1 MLAVYVLGGGLLTAF
16 LLCAAPDPAPAQAA
30 AAKSCRAVSDKPI
43 ALENVAGLP
52 LVAALADGASLKLIL
67 DTGAERTV
75 LTSLAVER
83 VGGKAPQIE
92 FRRSLNGV
100 GGSLPSREV
109 EFKSFTIGGVEL
121 PWRRAMVATIATPSL
136 LSTVD
141 GVLGTDV
148 LSKFD
153 VDLDLPNHRM
163 SLYEKGTCT
172 PDWAGRDAEIK
183 IGRSA
188 VNSYLFFPVQLD
200 RRGITATIDTGAQR
214 TTLSVAAA
222 RAMGITDAVLA
233 RDPPIQTRGFGT
245 GRLASRIHRFESLAV
260 GNVRLRNPEIVVT
273 ELRLRGIDLILGM
286 DVLRS
291 RRLWLSYA
299 GFRMFLSS
307 EAGGTA
313 PRARSA
319 YE

>member
-1 MLAVYVLGGGLLTAF
+1 MF
-16 LLCAAPDPAPAQAA
+16 LPPLRPQAAPD
-30 AAKSCRAVSDKPI
+30 SERCRAVLDRPI
-43 ALENVAGLP
+43 ALENANGLP
-52 LVAALADGASLKLIL
+52 LVTVQADGASLKLIL

-75 LTSLAVER
+75 LTSGAVER
-83 VGGKAPQIE
+83 VGGRAPQIE

-121 PWRRAMVATIATPSL
+121 PWRRAMVATVATPSL

-148 LSKFD
+148 LGRFD
-153 VDLDLPNHRM
+153 IDLDLPNHRM

-172 PDWAGRDAEIK
+172 PDWAGPDAEIK

-188 VNSYLFFPVQLD
+188 ANGHLFFPVQLD
-200 RRGITATIDTGAQR
+200 NRRITATIDTGAQR
-214 TTLSVAAA
+214 TTLSVATA

-233 RDPPIQTRGFGT
+233 RDPPIQTRGFGSAQA
-245 GRLASRIHRFESLAV
+245 RLAHPSIRQPCGGEF
-260 GNVRLRNPEIVVT
+260 RLSNPEIVVT

-286 DVLRS
+286 DFLRS

-307 EAGGTA
+307 ESGGTA
-313 PRARSA
+313 SRTRSA
-319 YE
+319 